1 MDKIVKKTLE
11 NFDQISILEEEKGI
25 ISFSLMNKEFSIIYS
40 DDYLMPIIAIKNEE
54 NFDYPHIMISE
65 HKLRDGHKYRMLCLI
80 EIDRFVKY
88 TMSFED
94 KIIILLEQLIKLLS
108 LS

>member
-40 DDYLMPIIAIKNEE
+40 DDYLMPIIAIKNE
-54 NFDYPHIMISE
+54 
-65 HKLRDGHKYRMLCLI
+65 
-80 EIDRFVKY
+80 
-88 TMSFED
+88 
-94 KIIILLEQLIKLLS
+94 
-108 LS
+108 